1 MTKEK
6 YAENGKAG
14 AKSAEKEFNYEKG
27 FPSMFELCFK
37 NKTSA
42 TEELIKITTKKLHI
56 NKINK
61 KMTIK
66 EAIEILDNH
75 NKWRR
80 DHENKYIMAN
90 PKELGISIDIVLN
103 EIEDLKHHVEILQH
117 EEKYLKDKKEDDE
130 LSDIPNDAYALVSKD
145 DFVWLPLTLQQ
156 AIVVFSADL
165 FEVYELHDD
174 GVESLLG
181 SLQEIME
188 TENTLAIEVGYI
200 KK

>member
-1 MTKEK
+1 M
-6 YAENGKAG
+6 
-14 AKSAEKEFNYEKG
+14 
-27 FPSMFELCFK
+27 
-37 NKTSA
+37 
-42 TEELIKITTKKLHI
+42 KIE
-56 NKINK
+56 K
-61 KMTIK
+61 KMKIK

-117 EEKYLKDKKEDDE
+117 EEKYLKDKKENDE

-181 SLQEIME
+181 SLKEIIE
-188 TENTLAIEVGYI
+188 TVNTLAIEVGYI